1 MHQQGIFDLRDVHE
15 AELPPN
21 PVVQRIWRAT
31 KTGLAII
38 EPSAADKL
46 ATLPYPHYF
55 LDIETLQ
62 EVIPRWV
69 GTQPYT
75 QIPFAW
81 SCHREDAAGTVEH
94 FEFLDLGGNDP
105 RRGFVE
111 ALLQTVT
118 RIGTVFTYSL
128 FERFVLKRLAEQLP
142 DLAAEIDLLLAQLV
156 DLLPIV
162 RSHYYHPQMRGS
174 FSLKA
179 VLATLDIPLGQE
191 EFEDIKD
198 GLDAQ
203 EAYRKILIPRAANGA
218 PTDAEYQR
226 LIASIKRYA
235 AIDTLTLCQL
245 ARRLS
250 GKPYL

>member
-1 MHQQGIFDLRDVHE
+1 MHQQGVFDLRDVPE
-15 AELPPN
+15 VDLPPN
-21 PVVQRIWRAT
+21 PVVHRIWRAT
-31 KTGLAII
+31 KTGLPIL
-38 EPSAADKL
+38 EPSAGDKL
-46 ATLPYPHYF
+46 AALPYPRYF
-55 LDIETLQ
+55 LDFEILQ

-69 GTQPYT
+69 GTQPYM

-81 SCHREDAAGTVEH
+81 SCHREDAAGIVEH

-111 ALLQTVT
+111 ALLKTVA
-118 RIGTVFTYSL
+118 RVGTVFTYSP

-142 DLAAEIDLLLAQLV
+142 DLEAEIDLLLAQLV

-179 VLATLDIPLGQE
+179 VLATLDIPRGQE
-191 EFEDIKD
+191 EFEDLKD
-198 GLDAQ
+198 WLDALDVYQ
-203 EAYRKILIPRAANGA
+203 KILTLRTVQGA
-218 PTDAEYQR
+218 SAEAESQR
-226 LIASIKRYA
+226 LVASIKRYA
-235 AIDTLTLCQL
+235 AIETLTLCQL